1 MSNDKLSC
9 DRIVS
14 EDKSEILEDICI
26 DDEITSSK
34 KMMIFESTANGLL
47 PITND
52 ANIEPTAT
60 PTPDLKTPTSEQKVN
75 KLKDAISN
83 NF

>member
-1 MSNDKLSC
+1 MSNDKLSG
-9 DRIVS
+9 DRVVS
-14 EDKSEILEDICI
+14 EDKSEILEDISL

-47 PITND
+47 PLTID
-52 ANIEPTAT
+52 ANSEPTAT
-60 PTPDLKTPTSEQKVN
+60 PIPDLKTPTPEQKVN
-75 KLKDAISN
+75 KLKDAITN

>member
-1 MSNDKLSC
+1 MSNDKLSG
-9 DRIVS
+9 DRVVS
-14 EDKSEILEDICI
+14 EDKSEILEDISL

-47 PITND
+47 PLTID
-52 ANIEPTAT
+52 ANPEPSAT
-60 PTPDLKTPTSEQKVN
+60 PTPDLETPTPEQKVN
-75 KLKDAISN
+75 KLKDAITN

>member
-1 MSNDKLSC
+1 MNNDKLSG
-9 DRIVS
+9 DQIVS
-14 EDKSEILEDICI
+14 EDKSEILEDISL

-47 PITND
+47 PLTIDENT
-52 ANIEPTAT
+52 EPTAN
-60 PTPDLKTPTSEQKVN
+60 PTPDLKTPTPEQKVN
-75 KLKDAISN
+75 KLKDAITN